1 MRAARR
7 IAMVAGFV
15 AWLFCWSLL
24 RDVRARFDGGV
35 YGSAPPWL
43 IGLLGVALILTIG
56 AAVTAAIRLPVW
68 PWCAGAGAIFVV
80 AGALGAHFAKL
91 HAAEAAHA
99 LIDHRLVRSQSLG
112 AVLHDVAHTGG
123 LHVFLVVVPPA
134 ILLAVGIYGWLR
146 GPRDFFAMED
156 PSAA

>member
-7 IAMVAGFV
+7 LAIVAGFV
-15 AWLFCWSLL
+15 AWLFGWSLL

-43 IGLLGVALILTIG
+43 VGVLGVALILTIG

-68 PWCAGAGAIFVV
+68 PWCAAAGAIFAV

-112 AVLHDVAHTGG
+112 AVLRDVAHSGG
-123 LHVFLVVVPPA
+123 FHVFLIVVPPA
-134 ILLAVGIYGWLR
+134 ILLVVGIYGWLR
-146 GPRDFFAMED
+146 GPRTFFAMED